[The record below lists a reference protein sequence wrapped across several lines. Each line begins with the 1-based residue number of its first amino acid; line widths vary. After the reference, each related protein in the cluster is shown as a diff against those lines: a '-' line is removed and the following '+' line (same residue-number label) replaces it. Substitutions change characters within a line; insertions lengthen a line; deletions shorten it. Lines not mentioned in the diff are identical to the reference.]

1 MADAVASQ
9 TILDGPNKVVMKFT
23 NVSDGTGE
31 SAVTK
36 VDVSGL
42 SAGTDG
48 ATCTGVAIEQIWWQ
62 CTGMKVSILFDATSD
77 VLAIQ
82 LGENQSGYH
91 DYRSFGGLTN
101 NAGSGK
107 TGDINFTTV
116 GDDNNDTYVII
127 LAMRKNYGWS
137 MSKEIIT
144 GLVVT
149 CSFGALAW
157 MVSTLISV
165 DKRTEVM
172 AVQVSANH
180 DMLKPLWEDFIKRSN
195 VQVSSLEEKWIG

>member
-1 MADAVASQ
+1 MADTVASQ
-9 TILDGPNKVVMKFT
+9 TIDDGPRYAVSKLT

-42 SAGTDG
+42 ASSANGVACTG
-48 ATCTGVAIEQIWWQ
+48 ATIQKIWWQ

-91 DYRSFGGLTN
+91 DYTSFGGLTN

-107 TGDINFTTV
+107 TGDIKFTTV
-116 GDDNNDTYVII
+116 GHSSGDTYTII
-127 LAMRKNYGWS
+127 LYLK
-137 MSKEIIT
+137 KE
-144 GLVVT
+144 
-149 CSFGALAW
+149 F
-157 MVSTLISV
+157 
-165 DKRTEVM
+165 
-172 AVQVSANH
+172 
-180 DMLKPLWEDFIKRSN
+180 
-195 VQVSSLEEKWIG
+195 